1 MRVIVSVA
9 CVFILCF
16 LLRWEEHSPSLIM
29 PLFLYTIKW
38 LIYRPMKR
46 GTKKIYVRL
55 ITKLSTILHT
65 YLFYYL
71 QIGLEVY
78 TLHILTWKIPFEK
91 MTLSCGQKAIYYF
104 PYQVVFHIIYSGCS
118 SEETGPFETRKKN
131 IWHISAFRYGLCLM
145 KLVWF
150 FFLNRY
156 FRSCSPQP
164 PAT

>member
-1 MRVIVSVA
+1 MRAIVSVA

-16 LLRWEEHSPSLIM
+16 LLRWGGHSPSLIM

-38 LIYRPMKR
+38 LIYRLMKW

-78 TLHILTWKIPFEK
+78 TLHILTQKIPFEK
-91 MTLSCGQKAIYYF
+91 MSLSCGQKAILIKLSF
-104 PYQVVFHIIYSGCS
+104 ILSTVGVAVKRQ
-118 SEETGPFETRKKN
+118 GPLRQEKK
-131 IWHISAFRYGLCLM
+131 IFDLFRHFA
-145 KLVWF
+145 KASVWW
-150 FFLNRY
+150 
-156 FRSCSPQP
+156 
-164 PAT
+164 T